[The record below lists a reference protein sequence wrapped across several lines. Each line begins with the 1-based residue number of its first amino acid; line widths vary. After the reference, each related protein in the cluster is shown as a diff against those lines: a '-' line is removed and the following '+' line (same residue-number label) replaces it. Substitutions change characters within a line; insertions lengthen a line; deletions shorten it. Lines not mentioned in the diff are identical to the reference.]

1 MKPVTVSVT
10 GVAASVPVP
19 IDMYQNPSN
28 IGIQVNPGAGCTY
41 TVQYT
46 FDDVFAVG
54 YNPAT
59 GNWINVSEA
68 ALVAATT
75 IQTAN
80 ITDKATAFRLNQ
92 TAGANTSTMRLVQ
105 SGVMG

>member
-1 MKPVTVSVT
+1 MRPVTISVT

-19 IDMYQNPSN
+19 VDQYQNPTD
-28 IGIQVNPGAGCTY
+28 IGIEVIPGAGATV

-46 FDDVFAVG
+46 LDDVFAVG

-59 GNWINVSEA
+59 GNWFSVSAA
-68 ALVAATT
+68 ALVGAVAAV
-75 IQTAN
+75 AAK
-80 ITDKATAFRLNQ
+80 ITDKATAFRMNQ
-92 TAGANTSTMRLVQ
+92 TVGATTSTMRLVQ